1 MRLLRLVLFIITIAV
16 VGCRSEAKVIFPT
29 DTVPPPRPEDII
41 GGGTPMPAQKA
52 PAKPAK

>member
-1 MRLLRLVLFIITIAV
+1 MRLLCFVFLAALLSIA
-16 VGCRSEAKVIFPT
+16 GCSSEAKVIYPT

-41 GGGTPMPAQKA
+41 GGGTPMPATKA